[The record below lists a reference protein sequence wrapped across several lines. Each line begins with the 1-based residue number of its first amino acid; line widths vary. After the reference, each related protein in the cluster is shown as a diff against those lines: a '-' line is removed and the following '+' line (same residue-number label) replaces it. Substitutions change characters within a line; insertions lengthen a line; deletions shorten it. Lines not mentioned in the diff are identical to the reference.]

1 MKILFSLFLMFTAS
15 SLSASISS
23 DDYYGLSGSDAVV
36 TDSVTTTRDRTV
48 RRIGSR
54 STLSE
59 RPPTES
65 SPSNYSK
72 IATPLLS
79 PPKKVAS
86 AEAVPSVV
94 GTTAIPEPSA
104 IALMGLGLFGL
115 VVLRRKA
122 KS

>member
-15 SLSASISS
+15 SLSAMISS
-23 DDYYGLSGSDAVV
+23 DDYYSLSGSDAAV
-36 TDSVTTTRDRTV
+36 TDSVTTRDRTV
-48 RRIGSR
+48 RRIGGR
-54 STLSE
+54 STLSG
-59 RPPTES
+59 RTAS
-65 SPSNYSK
+65 DPSNYSK

-86 AEAVPSVV
+86 AEPVPSEV